1 LCQPPAQFPFLA
13 TSTAGDIVENH
24 SSDAIVDLDSV
35 TKSVAETDRRRALV
49 EEELSQAQSIVES
62 LKARSISLRDSVLEL
77 QHQLDVTK
85 KAKADED
92 VALAQ
97 TAAKRRKAI
106 EELMSLTALVDEL
119 RVTSELQAAAIGVN
133 LDGARAQLDTVEAS
147 VAKAT
152 SEAGTVEG
160 TLGQLRQTI
169 AGARTHA
176 DALESQLSTVE
187 QTTAS
192 VVGVANET
200 RGHLEDARAALDIAI
215 GRKRETDAACKTLES
230 LGATLHT
237 KSDEAVAA
245 MRTMET
251 LMAEHD
257 QQTTV
262 LAARVNAV
270 GKLVG
275 SAEPVEDKT
284 PAKAPPQ
291 TPTAPAAPVDERY
304 ADAVRAVAMLA
315 NEQLISHEEA
325 ERLSN
330 ALRSGAGEA
339 VLRQTWAHTVGS
351 PTPVAHRLIFA
362 EVLQAVGDIK
372 AAIVYYE
379 QAAMAKISPPV
390 VRYLGGLAYLK
401 MDLLDRSTRVAQML
415 SRDRGGKLLAKIL
428 DALRLEQTDR
438 PDLAV
443 HALTAAVS
451 GRGFLPWERDE
462 ALFQLGRLHERR
474 RDVNAALAC
483 YEKLSGESPAKFD
496 VLERIRSLQDQPV

>member
-1 LCQPPAQFPFLA
+1 LRQSLAQFPFLA
-13 TSTAGDIVENH
+13 TSMAGDTVQNN
-24 SSDAIVDLDSV
+24 SSESIVDLDSV

-49 EEELSQAQSIVES
+49 EEELIQAQTIVES
-62 LKARSISLRDSVLEL
+62 LKARSISLRDSVLDL
-77 QHQLDVTK
+77 QRQLDVTK
-85 KAKADED
+85 KAKAEED
-92 VALAQ
+92 AALAQ
-97 TAAKRRKAI
+97 TAAKRRRAI
-106 EELMSLTALVDEL
+106 EELASLTALVDEL
-119 RVTSELQAAAIGVN
+119 RIASEQQAASIGVN
-133 LDGARAQLDTVEAS
+133 LDSARAQLDTVEAS
-147 VAKAT
+147 VGKAT
-152 SEAGTVEG
+152 SEASSVEG

-169 AGARTHA
+169 AGARSHA

-192 VVGVANET
+192 VAGVATET

-230 LGATLHT
+230 LGTMLHAKT
-237 KSDEAVAA
+237 DEAIAA
-245 MRTMET
+245 MHAMEA

-257 QQTTV
+257 QQTTM

-275 SAEPVEDKT
+275 ATEAVNGET
-284 PAKAPPQ
+284 PAKPAKQPQ
-291 TPTAPAAPVDERY
+291 PVSVDERY

-315 NEQLISHEEA
+315 NERLISNEEA

-330 ALRSGAGEA
+330 ALRSGEGEA

-415 SRDRGGKLLAKIL
+415 ARDRGGKLLAKIL
-428 DALRLEQTDR
+428 DALRLEQTDK
-438 PDLAV
+438 PDLAM
-443 HALTAAVS
+443 HALTAAVD

-496 VLERIRSLQDQPV
+496 VLERIRTLQDQPV

>member
-1 LCQPPAQFPFLA
+1 M
-13 TSTAGDIVENH
+13 AGDIVENQGP
-24 SSDAIVDLDSV
+24 DPIVDLDSV

-49 EEELSQAQSIVES
+49 EEELTQAQSIVES

-97 TAAKRRKAI
+97 TAVKRRKAI

-119 RVTSELQAAAIGVN
+119 RVTSEQQAAAIGAN

-152 SEAGTVEG
+152 TEAGSVEG

-187 QTTAS
+187 ETTAS

-230 LGATLHT
+230 LGATLHART
-237 KSDEAVAA
+237 DEAVAA
-245 MRTMET
+245 MRDMET
-251 LMAEHD
+251 LMAEHG

-262 LAARVNAV
+262 LAARVSAV

-275 SAEPVEDKT
+275 STEPVVDNT
-284 PAKAPPQ
+284 PAKALPQ
-291 TPTAPAAPVDERY
+291 PPTAPNDERY

-315 NEQLISHEEA
+315 NERLISNEEA

-443 HALTAAVS
+443 HDLTAAVS
-451 GRGFLPWERDE
+451 GRGFTPWERDE

-496 VLERIRSLQDQPV
+496 VLERIRTLHDQPV

>member
-1 LCQPPAQFPFLA
+1 LRQSLAQFPFLA
-13 TSTAGDIVENH
+13 TSMAGDIVENH
-24 SSDAIVDLDSV
+24 SPDPIVDLDSV

-49 EEELSQAQSIVES
+49 EEELTQAQSIVES

-92 VALAQ
+92 AALAQ

-106 EELMSLTALVDEL
+106 EELTSLTALVDEL
-119 RVTSELQAAAIGVN
+119 RVTSEQQAAAIGVN
-133 LDGARAQLDTVEAS
+133 LDGARAQLNAVEAS

-152 SEAGTVEG
+152 SEAGSVEG

-176 DALESQLSTVE
+176 DALEIQLSTVE

-200 RGHLEDARAALDIAI
+200 RGHLDDARAALDIAI

-230 LGATLHT
+230 LGATLHAKT
-237 KSDEAVAA
+237 DEAVAA
-245 MRTMET
+245 MRDMEA
-251 LMAEHD
+251 LMVEHD

-275 SAEPVEDKT
+275 STEPAEVKA
-284 PAKAPPQ
+284 PAKPQPKPPSA
-291 TPTAPAAPVDERY
+291 TVDERY

-315 NEQLISHEEA
+315 NERLISHEEA

-379 QAAMAKISPPV
+379 QAAMAKLSPPV

-451 GRGFLPWERDE
+451 GRGFSPWERDE

-474 RDVNAALAC
+474 RDVDAALAC